1 MTTRVRMRPLGLVCV
16 RRRTALLVFVRVTVP
31 DLTKCVDAGTG
42 CDYLSGGGTSGPR
55 LSVLIRIC
63 ILASGK
69 HFLHVC
75 KIDTYKFRSKRAC
88 DHGRTTPG
96 ALYTGATP
104 RKPATT

>member
-63 ILASGK
+63 TVEMVSSCN
-69 HFLHVC
+69 VC
-75 KIDTYKFRSKRAC
+75 MRNALRALRNI
-88 DHGRTTPG
+88 GRT
-96 ALYTGATP
+96 
-104 RKPATT
+104 